1 MNHIV
6 PQQTRVT
13 WVNVY
18 SARDFIEG
26 NSVQDQ
32 TKVLLKTQKK
42 QESEGK
48 DLD

>member
-26 NSVQDQ
+26 KLSARPNQGLAIDA
-32 TKVLLKTQKK
+32 KK